1 MDYGGIAVTEP
12 SETERTVRVALTG
25 MHCANC
31 ARNISRELERTAGVL
46 AAEVNF
52 GTETASVRY
61 DPARVT
67 PGELVEAVQRA
78 GYGARPPASAPHP
91 GARLRGLALLP
102 GAGARAQEPPSGD
115 GHAGGPGGGGG
126 VRFRRRAL
134 PGRISRTLLPRRA
147 GHDRH
152 PHRGGQVPG
161 GAGQAPGGAGGPRPT
176 RAGRPRAPPLES
188 RRLHH

>member
-78 GYGARPPASAPHP
+78 GYGARLPRAAAAPEDDAERADRRRERWP
-91 GARLRGLALLP
+91 LARVLP
-102 GAGARAQEPPSGD
+102 G
-115 GHAGGPGGGGG
+115 
-126 VRFRRRAL
+126 V
-134 PGRISRTLLPRRA
+134 GR
-147 GHDRH
+147 
-152 PHRGGQVPG
+152 
-161 GAGQAPGGAGGPRPT
+161 
-176 RAGRPRAPPLES
+176 
-188 RRLHH
+188 